1 MQHLYSERLPGLLVD
16 LDNFISNELKPLEA
30 QDDNAR
36 FFDHRREHARTDW
49 ERDGRPSA
57 DWEALLAFARHKSRE
72 AGFLALA
79 LPGEFGGG
87 DASNLEMAVIREFLA
102 AKGIGLHCDLQ
113 NEHCVVGNFPTTLA
127 FRDFGSVEQREAF
140 IPGSIDGSVAVAFG
154 LTEPEHGSDATWME
168 TRAEPRIHNGEAGWL
183 INGEKMWTTGAHVAS
198 HILIFARSS
207 GEDGSARGI
216 SCFVMP
222 TDTPGFSIDEWLWTF
237 NMPTDHP
244 RVSLTD
250 VWLPHSAILG
260 EPEQGLA
267 IAQHFVH
274 ENRIRQAASSLG
286 TARYCIEESVD
297 YARARH
303 TFGKSLASNQS
314 IQFRLAEL
322 YGEYQAVK
330 ALTLQTAWEMDQ
342 MDKREVARRLSDTVA
357 ICNYRANRLAC
368 QAADD
373 AIQVHG
379 GIGYSRYKQ
388 FEHHYRHHRRYRIT
402 EGSDEIQLRKIA
414 GHLFGYIGAR
424 QGTPDDRQ

>member
-1 MQHLYSERLPGLLVD
+1 MKHLYSERLPKLLLEMD
-16 LDNFISNELKPLEA
+16 GFIDETLRPLEL

-36 FFDHRREHARTDW
+36 FFDHRREDSRTDW
-49 ERDGRPSA
+49 ERDGRPTE
-57 DWEALLAFARHKSRE
+57 DWEALLAEARRLSRE

-79 LPGEFGGG
+79 LPEEFGGG
-87 DASNLEMAVIREFLA
+87 NASNLEMAVIREHLA

-113 NEHCVVGNFPTTLA
+113 NEHCMVGNFPITLA
-127 FRDFGSVEQREAF
+127 FRDYGTEAQKEEF

-154 LTEPEHGSDATWME
+154 LTEPDHGSDATWLE
-168 TRAEPRIHNGEAGWL
+168 TRAERCERDGRQGWL
-183 INGEKMWTTGAHVAS
+183 LNGQKMWTTGAHVAT
-198 HILIFARSS
+198 HVLVFARTS
-207 GEDGSARGI
+207 GDDGSARGI
-216 SCFVMP
+216 SCFIMP
-222 TDTPGFSIDEWLWTF
+222 SSAEGYSIDEWLWTF

-244 RVSLTD
+244 RVSLEN
-250 VWLPHSAILG
+250 VWLPDDAILG
-260 EPEQGLA
+260 DPEFGLA

-286 TARYCIEESVD
+286 TARYCIEESVK
-297 YARARH
+297 YARERT
-303 TFGKSLASNQS
+303 TFGKPLAVNQS

-322 YGEYQAVK
+322 YGEYEALK

-342 MDKREVARRLSDTVA
+342 MSKRDVAKRLSDTVA

-368 QAADD
+368 TAADE
-373 AIQVHG
+373 AMQVHG

-414 GHLFGYIGAR
+414 GHLFGFIG
-424 QGTPDDRQ
+424 GGS

>member
-1 MQHLYSERLPGLLVD
+1 MEHLYSERLPDLLEQ
-16 LDNFISNELKPLEA
+16 LDAFTERELKPLEA
-30 QDDNAR
+30 ADDNAR
-36 FFDHRREHARTDW
+36 FFDHRREYARTDW
-49 ERDGRPSA
+49 ERDGRPSE
-57 DWEALLAFARHKSRE
+57 DWEALLRKARQLARE
-72 AGFLALA
+72 AGFLGLA
-79 LPGEFGGG
+79 LPQEYGGG
-87 DASNLEMAVIREFLA
+87 NASNLEMAVIREHLA
-102 AKGIGLHCDLQ
+102 AQGIGLHCDLQ
-113 NEHCVVGNFPTTLA
+113 NEHCIVGNFPTTLA
-127 FRDFGSVEQREAF
+127 FRDFGSPAQREAF

-168 TRAEPRIHNGEAGWL
+168 TRATACERDGRSGWL
-183 INGEKMWTTGAHVAS
+183 INGEKMWTTGAHMAS

-222 TDTPGFSIDEWLWTF
+222 TDTPGFTIDEWLWTF

-244 RVSLTD
+244 RVSLRD
-250 VWLPHSAILG
+250 VWLPHEAILG
-260 EPEQGLA
+260 EPEMGLA

-286 TARYCIEESVD
+286 TARYCIEESVR
-297 YARARH
+297 YARERH
-303 TFGKSLASNQS
+303 TFGKPLASNQS

-322 YGEYQAVK
+322 YGEHQALK

-342 MDKREVARRLSDTVA
+342 MDKRDVARRLSDTVA
-357 ICNYRANRLAC
+357 ICNYRSNRLAC
-368 QAADD
+368 QAADE

-414 GHLFGYIGAR
+414 GHLFGFIGGR
-424 QGTPDDRQ
+424 